1 MGGEASRVSSSD
13 RRKSLTPGAPEGQSS
28 DIAAFIDS
36 AAEGTYR
43 AALLEAQDDLDAV
56 LRDPAIFGGW
66 S

>member
-1 MGGEASRVSSSD
+1 MLQTKEPKA
-13 RRKSLTPGAPEGQSS
+13 S
-28 DIAAFIDS
+28 DIAAFIDR

-43 AALLEAQDDLDAV
+43 YALLEAQQQLDGV

>member
-1 MGGEASRVSSSD
+1 MLQTTEPKA
-13 RRKSLTPGAPEGQSS
+13 S

-36 AAEGTYR
+36 VAEGTYR
-43 AALLEAQDDLDAV
+43 DALLEAQDDLDAV